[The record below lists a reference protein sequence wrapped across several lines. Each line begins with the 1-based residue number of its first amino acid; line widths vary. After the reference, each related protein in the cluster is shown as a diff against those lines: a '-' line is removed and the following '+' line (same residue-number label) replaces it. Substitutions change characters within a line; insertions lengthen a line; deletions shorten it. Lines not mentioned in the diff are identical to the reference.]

1 MYHSWV
7 ICLASPPRNRQD
19 RQVLN
24 TVPFDGPSPFPLWA
38 RSSRSCLRIRAPPD
52 PLYKLQDRL
61 FPVCNLLVVDM
72 ATPAASVEIND
83 ALFCQAHLKEVCEDC
98 SFDGRE
104 DNDAFF
110 GFDPIDR
117 DGLEAPLA
125 SPNKDGVYQC
135 KKHTSPTCNQ
145 CFGWKKQLTRARA
158 AAKKAG
164 KKSGG
169 SSNFV

>member
-1 MYHSWV
+1 
-7 ICLASPPRNRQD
+7 
-19 RQVLN
+19 
-24 TVPFDGPSPFPLWA
+24 
-38 RSSRSCLRIRAPPD
+38 
-52 PLYKLQDRL
+52 
-61 FPVCNLLVVDM
+61 M

-83 ALFCQAHLKEVCEDC
+83 ALFCQSHLKEVCEDC

-164 KKSGG
+164 KKSDSVFEGVYRRFDTRSLHIGIGVVGFMINVSSDGSVG
-169 SSNFV
+169 SSVTTRTPE